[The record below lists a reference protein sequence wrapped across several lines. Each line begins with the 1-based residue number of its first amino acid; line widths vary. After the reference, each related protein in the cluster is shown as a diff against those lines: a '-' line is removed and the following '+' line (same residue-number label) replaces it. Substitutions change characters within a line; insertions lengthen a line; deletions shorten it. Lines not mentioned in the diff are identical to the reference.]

1 MSELRAD
8 TITGSDGTSPVTL
21 TKQSAAKTWANFTG
35 ITTTSVRDSFNVSSL
50 TDNGTGSTTVNMT
63 NSMSNVNYTGSWYH
77 NASIGLAG
85 GNFDNTW
92 GGGFGS
98 RATGS
103 YIVWSY
109 GTQYPGTSFDSAYN
123 DTVIVGDLA

>member
-1 MSELRAD
+1 MSTFKVD
-8 TITGSDGTSPVTL
+8 TLQSTTGGVTTL
-21 TKQSAAKTWANFTG
+21 TKQVASKTWANFTG

-50 TDNGTGSTTVNMT
+50 TDTATGSTTVNMT

-77 NASIGLAG
+77 NASTGLAG

-103 YIVWSY
+103 YIVVSY
-109 GTQYPGTSFDSAYN
+109 GTIAGASFDSAYN